1 MARYDVYVGPDD
13 VGYLLDV
20 QSDLLNGLNTRV
32 VVPLLAMDMAP
43 VPARRLNP
51 VFEIRSERHVMVTQF
66 LSAVPRSILETP
78 IVNLVQHD
86 NEIGNALDMV
96 FIGF

>member
-1 MARYDVYVGPDD
+1 
-13 VGYLLDV
+13 
-20 QSDLLNGLNTRV
+20 
-32 VVPLLAMDMAP
+32 
-43 VPARRLNP
+43 
-51 VFEIRSERHVMVTQF
+51 MVTQF
-66 LSAVPRSILETP
+66 LSAVPRSILATP